1 MTPLVQPFYDPVSS
15 TMSYVVHAGAGSAC
29 AIIDPVLDFDLRAG
43 RRATAQAE
51 RLLEFIAEHRL
62 VPEWLLETHVH
73 ADHLTAAPFLKSR
86 VGGRIAIGNGV
97 AAVQRVFAALFNAG
111 TEFPA
116 DGREFDHLFG
126 DDESFTVGT
135 LAGRVLASPGHTP
148 DGVTYV
154 IGDAAFVGDTMF
166 MPDGGT
172 ARCDFPG
179 GDPRLLY
186 RSLRRVLD
194 LPAAT
199 RIFVCHDYQPG
210 GRPPAWQT
218 SVSEQR
224 QANIHVRNGVDE
236 AAFVALRSERDAK
249 LPPPAL
255 LLPAVQVNMRA
266 GALPPPEANGVS
278 YLKIPIDR
286 W

>member
-1 MTPLVQPFYDPVSS
+1 MVPVVQPFYDPASATV
-15 TMSYVVHAGAGSAC
+15 SYVVHAGAGSAC
-29 AIIDPVLDFDLRAG
+29 AVIDPVLDFDPRAG
-43 RRATAQAE
+43 RRGTLQAE
-51 RLLEFIAEHRL
+51 RILAFVAAQRL

-86 VGGRIAIGNGV
+86 IGGRIAIGGGV
-97 AAVQRVFAALFNAG
+97 VAVQRVFGPLFNAG
-111 TEFPA
+111 AEFSG
-116 DGREFDHLFG
+116 DGKEFDHLFA
-126 DDESFTVGT
+126 DDEAFAVGA
-135 LAGRVLASPGHTP
+135 LAGRVLATPGHTP
-148 DGVTYV
+148 DGVTYL

-186 RSLRRVLD
+186 RSLRRILA

-218 SVSEQR
+218 SVAEQR
-224 QANIHVRNGVDE
+224 AANIHVKDGMGE
-236 AAFVALRSERDAK
+236 AEFVALRSERDAK

-255 LLPAVQVNMRA
+255 LLPAVQINMRA
-266 GALPPPEANGVS
+266 GALPPPEANWVS

>member
-1 MTPLVQPFYDPVSS
+1 MNPLVQPFYDTVSS
-15 TMSYVVHAGAGSAC
+15 TVSYVVHAGAGGAC
-29 AIIDPVLDFDLRAG
+29 AVIDPVLDFDVRAG
-43 RRATAQAE
+43 RRATGAGE
-51 RLLEFIAEHRL
+51 RILAFIAEQQL

-73 ADHLTAAPFLKSR
+73 ADHLTAASFLKSR
-86 VGGRIAIGNGV
+86 IGGRIAIGTGIV
-97 AAVQRVFAALFNAG
+97 AVQRVFGELFNAG
-111 TEFPA
+111 A
-116 DGREFDHLFG
+116 DFRGDGSQFDHLFA
-126 DDESFTVGT
+126 DDEVFAIGD
-135 LAGRVLASPGHTP
+135 LAARVLATPGHTP
-148 DGVTYV
+148 DGVTYL

-179 GDPRLLY
+179 GDPRRLY
-186 RSLRRVLD
+186 RSLRRILA
-194 LPAAT
+194 LPPAT

-210 GRPPAWQT
+210 GRPPAWQS
-218 SVSEQR
+218 SVAEQR
-224 QANIHVRNGVDE
+224 ADNIHVRDGVDE
-236 AAFVALRSERDAK
+236 TAFVALRSERDAK